1 MQMFQTG
8 PDRYPS
14 KSVDAYATINQRT
27 LAFFVGLVALGLP
40 AILFFGSYNPFQS
53 TCFRDS
59 ISHYYYAQFLGGPFI
74 GALVFIGTYMWVYQ
88 GEDKHGSES
97 KLASVAGT
105 FAFGVALFPTS
116 GHGCDAQT
124 FTARALTNFG
134 PDPAQLD
141 LIKAQ
146 AMGGNPDIAS
156 YFQLTSYSATLHYL
170 SATILFCFLAWFA
183 LVVFT
188 AVEPHQQNPDGTLK
202 RDKVI
207 RNRFYKICGG
217 LMILSIL
224 AMASYAALAKLT
236 SLDLSWWSRA
246 NMTFWFEALA
256 LWGFGLS
263 WTVKGRFWGTMLQD
277 EIERA
282 I

>member
-1 MQMFQTG
+1 MTDVSQTPALEYEAELGDYFALLKPRVMQ
-8 PDRYPS
+8 
-14 KSVDAYATINQRT
+14 
-27 LAFFVGLVALGLP
+27 
-40 AILFFGSYNPFQS
+40 
-53 TCFRDS
+53 
-59 ISHYYYAQFLGGPFI
+59 
-74 GALVFIGTYMWVYQ
+74 
-88 GEDKHGSES
+88 
-97 KLASVAGT
+97 
-105 FAFGVALFPTS
+105 
-116 GHGCDAQT
+116 
-124 FTARALTNFG
+124 
-134 PDPAQLD
+134 
-141 LIKAQ
+141 
-146 AMGGNPDIAS
+146 
-156 YFQLTSYSATLHYL
+156 
-170 SATILFCFLAWFA
+170 

-263 WTVKGRFWGTMLQD
+263 WMVKGRFWGTMLQD